1 MDPVMDDT
9 TSTINELNYMRPIG
23 AYKPHFAGVPDTYY
37 PLTCSETLRGVLILF
52 FTIGGVLG
60 IMVGFLFWIIL
71 HGLELYVIIWVAI
84 LLFFMTASIIAFYCG
99 GKARRKM

>member
-52 FTIGGVLG
+52 FTISLLSQLIALTLVVIDL
-60 IMVGFLFWIIL
+60 IIR
-71 HGLELYVIIWVAI
+71 IIR
-84 LLFFMTASIIAFYCG
+84 C
-99 GKARRKM
+99 